1 MKSEAEEREYITE
14 LGKLFGKTI
23 AEANASIMDTLEYYQ
38 ENFYSCG
45 YFGVNVSSSGTIN
58 AIVLTDGGSRYTL
71 MYIYPGMSESAARSK
86 LSSLAFVLRT
96 TKNNMSA
103 YTNSQLP
110 GFVLGVT
117 YKSGVV
123 SNIVLDT

>member
-1 MKSEAEEREYITE
+1 
-14 LGKLFGKTI
+14 
-23 AEANASIMDTLEYYQ
+23 
-38 ENFYSCG
+38 
-45 YFGVNVSSSGTIN
+45 
-58 AIVLTDGGSRYTL
+58 

-86 LSSLAFVLRT
+86 LSSLGFVFRT
-96 TKNNMSA
+96 TKNNMNA